1 MNNKYIHIFIF
12 FVVILFNPK
21 HAYAVDLSSTTPADN
36 ATQIAVNTG
45 IELVW
50 LASGSVSAN
59 NGNVILKKTSDDST
73 VETFS
78 TNGMFLA
85 MSLSA
90 PAKVTAT
97 FSLSSNLD
105 EDTEYYIL
113 VDSAAFNNF
122 DGISSKTE
130 LNFKTVDNNN
140 PTLTSSSP
148 SDDASNVS
156 VSSNIVL
163 TFNEAVDA
171 ESGNIDIINT
181 STGEAIEI
189 DVTGSLLSG
198 SGTTEITINPSSDL
212 ENDTSYHVKIDS
224 TAFDDAVGNS
234 YAGISNTTTLNFTTA
249 KEQIFNDTV
258 KTLLKNQTTASIQ
271 SMTQSLNRV
280 NSRLNFKTVDNNNPT
295 LTSTSPSDDA
305 SNVSVSSNIVVIF
318 NEAVDAESGN
328 IDIINTSTG
337 EVIEIDVTGS
347 LLSGSGT
354 TEITINPSSDL
365 ENDTSYHVK
374 IDSTAFDD
382 AVGNSYAG
390 ILNTTTLNFTTAKG
404 KIFNDTVK
412 TLVKNQTT
420 ASIQSMTQSLNRVNS
435 RLNFIR
441 PIQNS
446 NTSRNKIA
454 LNFNDP
460 YANKLVDALT
470 ANLIKYEK
478 KKRKFAFWSEGN
490 LSFGRINNKGKDLG
504 QDLSTKGFTV
514 GFDKKI
520 TDLKTIGLAL
530 NQSEQETQIGSN
542 DAHMDATAKSLLIYG
557 SNQFFENRYFEAA
570 IGFGETEIDIN
581 RKVSGGN
588 NKGLRDGK
596 QLFGSFTYLYEPLEQ
611 KESKNLN
618 YYSRIDLGYTILD
631 DYIESGDGD
640 SINYND
646 QNIKSS
652 SLSFGFNFSNIL
664 EIDQGFITPLI
675 QFEIGKYKTINSLS
689 EAYYVNDSST
699 IYANAISDQN
709 TSHAKLTFGI
719 GATLEDGLNISF
731 MVDHYR
737 NDNEAFNTSLTA
749 NIRKEF

>member
-1 MNNKYIHIFIF
+1 MINKYIHIFIIF
-12 FVVILFNPK
+12 FVILINPK
-21 HAYAVDLSSTTPADN
+21 HVYAVDLSSTTPSDN
-36 ATQIAVNTG
+36 ATQIAVDTS
-45 IELVW
+45 ITLVW
-50 LASGSVSAN
+50 AGRVTTN

-73 VETFS
+73 VESFAS
-78 TNGMFLA
+78 NSMFLILD
-85 MSLSA
+85 MSGNASVIIT
-90 PAKVTAT
+90 P
-97 FSLSSNLD
+97 SSNLD
-105 EDTEYYIL
+105 EDTEYYVLI
-113 VDSAAFNNF
+113 DSSAFNGF
-122 DGISSKTE
+122 DGIASKTT

-140 PTLTSSSP
+140 PTLTSASP

-212 ENDTSYHVKIDS
+212 ENDTSYHIKIDS

-249 KEQIFNDTV
+249 KGQ
-258 KTLLKNQTTASIQ
+258 
-271 SMTQSLNRV
+271 
-280 NSRLNFKTVDNNNPT
+280 
-295 LTSTSPSDDA
+295 
-305 SNVSVSSNIVVIF
+305 
-318 NEAVDAESGN
+318 
-328 IDIINTSTG
+328 
-337 EVIEIDVTGS
+337 
-347 LLSGSGT
+347 
-354 TEITINPSSDL
+354 
-365 ENDTSYHVK
+365 
-374 IDSTAFDD
+374 
-382 AVGNSYAG
+382 
-390 ILNTTTLNFTTAKG
+390 
-404 KIFNDTVK
+404 IFNDTVK

-446 NTSRNKIA
+446 NTSKNKLA

-460 YANKLVDALT
+460 YVNKLVDALT

-478 KKRKFAFWSEGN
+478 KERKFAFWSEGN

-542 DAHMDATAKSLLIYG
+542 DAHMDATAKSILIYG
-557 SNQFFENRYFEAA
+557 SNQFFENRYLEAA

-611 KESKNLN
+611 NENKNLN

-675 QFEIGKYKTINSLS
+675 QFEIGKNKTINSLS

-709 TSHAKLTFGI
+709 TSHAKLTLGI
-719 GATLEDGLNISF
+719 GAALEDGLNISF

>member
-1 MNNKYIHIFIF
+1 MINKYIHIFIIF
-12 FVVILFNPK
+12 FVILINSK
-21 HAYAVDLSSTTPADN
+21 HVYAVDLSSTTPSDN
-36 ATQIAVNTG
+36 ATQIAVNTS
-45 IELVW
+45 ITLVW
-50 LASGSVSAN
+50 AGRVTTN

-73 VETFS
+73 VESFAS
-78 TNGMFLA
+78 NSMFLILD
-85 MSLSA
+85 MSGNASVIIT
-90 PAKVTAT
+90 P
-97 FSLSSNLD
+97 SSNLD
-105 EDTEYYIL
+105 EDTEYYVLI
-113 VDSAAFNNF
+113 DSSAFNGF
-122 DGISSKTE
+122 DGIASKTT

-140 PTLTSSSP
+140 PTLTSASP

-212 ENDTSYHVKIDS
+212 ENDISYHVKIDS

-249 KEQIFNDTV
+249 KGQ
-258 KTLLKNQTTASIQ
+258 
-271 SMTQSLNRV
+271 
-280 NSRLNFKTVDNNNPT
+280 
-295 LTSTSPSDDA
+295 
-305 SNVSVSSNIVVIF
+305 
-318 NEAVDAESGN
+318 
-328 IDIINTSTG
+328 
-337 EVIEIDVTGS
+337 
-347 LLSGSGT
+347 
-354 TEITINPSSDL
+354 
-365 ENDTSYHVK
+365 
-374 IDSTAFDD
+374 
-382 AVGNSYAG
+382 
-390 ILNTTTLNFTTAKG
+390 
-404 KIFNDTVK
+404 IFNDTVK

-460 YANKLVDALT
+460 YANKIVDALT
-470 ANLIKYEK
+470 TNLIKYEK

-675 QFEIGKYKTINSLS
+675 QFEIGKNKTINSLS

-709 TSHAKLTFGI
+709 TSHAKLTLGI

>member
-1 MNNKYIHIFIF
+1 MNNKYFHIFVF
-12 FVVILFNPK
+12 FIIILVNPK
-21 HAYAVDLSSTTPADN
+21 HVYAVDLSSTTPADN
-36 ATQIAVNTG
+36 ATQIAVDTS
-45 IELVW
+45 ITLVW
-50 LASGSVSAN
+50 AGSVTTN

-73 VETFS
+73 VESFAS
-78 TNGMFLA
+78 NSMFLILD
-85 MSLSA
+85 MSGNASVIIT
-90 PAKVTAT
+90 P
-97 FSLSSNLD
+97 SSNLE
-105 EDTEYYIL
+105 EDTEYYVLI
-113 VDSAAFNNF
+113 DSSAFNGF
-122 DGISSKTE
+122 DGIASKTT

-140 PTLTSSSP
+140 PTLISTSP
-148 SDDASNVS
+148 SDDTSKVS
-156 VSSNIVL
+156 ISSNIVL

-212 ENDTSYHVKIDS
+212 ENDTSYHIKIDS

-249 KEQIFNDTV
+249 KGQ
-258 KTLLKNQTTASIQ
+258 
-271 SMTQSLNRV
+271 
-280 NSRLNFKTVDNNNPT
+280 
-295 LTSTSPSDDA
+295 
-305 SNVSVSSNIVVIF
+305 
-318 NEAVDAESGN
+318 
-328 IDIINTSTG
+328 
-337 EVIEIDVTGS
+337 
-347 LLSGSGT
+347 
-354 TEITINPSSDL
+354 
-365 ENDTSYHVK
+365 
-374 IDSTAFDD
+374 
-382 AVGNSYAG
+382 
-390 ILNTTTLNFTTAKG
+390 
-404 KIFNDTVK
+404 IFNDTVK

-446 NTSRNKIA
+446 NTSKNKIA

-478 KKRKFAFWSEGN
+478 KQRKFAFWSEGN

-504 QDLSTKGFTV
+504 QDLSTKGFTL

-611 KESKNLN
+611 KKSKNLN

-675 QFEIGKYKTINSLS
+675 QFEIGKNKTINSLS

-709 TSHAKLTFGI
+709 TSHAKLTLGI
-719 GATLEDGLNISF
+719 GAALEDGLNISF

-737 NDNEAFNTSLTA
+737 NDKEAFNTSLTA

>member
-1 MNNKYIHIFIF
+1 MINKYIHIFIIF
-12 FVVILFNPK
+12 FVILINPK
-21 HAYAVDLSSTTPADN
+21 HVYAVDLSSTTPSDN
-36 ATQIAVNTG
+36 ATQIAVNTS
-45 IELVW
+45 ITLVW
-50 LASGSVSAN
+50 AGRVTTN

-73 VETFS
+73 VESFAS
-78 TNGMFLA
+78 NSMFLILD
-85 MSLSA
+85 MSGNASVIIT
-90 PAKVTAT
+90 P
-97 FSLSSNLD
+97 SSNLD
-105 EDTEYYIL
+105 EDTEYYVLI
-113 VDSAAFNNF
+113 DSSAFNGF
-122 DGISSKTE
+122 DGIASKTT

-140 PTLTSSSP
+140 PTLTSTSP

-249 KEQIFNDTV
+249 KGQ
-258 KTLLKNQTTASIQ
+258 
-271 SMTQSLNRV
+271 
-280 NSRLNFKTVDNNNPT
+280 
-295 LTSTSPSDDA
+295 
-305 SNVSVSSNIVVIF
+305 
-318 NEAVDAESGN
+318 
-328 IDIINTSTG
+328 
-337 EVIEIDVTGS
+337 
-347 LLSGSGT
+347 
-354 TEITINPSSDL
+354 
-365 ENDTSYHVK
+365 
-374 IDSTAFDD
+374 
-382 AVGNSYAG
+382 
-390 ILNTTTLNFTTAKG
+390 
-404 KIFNDTVK
+404 IFNDTVK

-446 NTSRNKIA
+446 NTPRNKIA

-460 YANKLVDALT
+460 YANKIVDALT
-470 ANLIKYEK
+470 TNLIKYEK
-478 KKRKFAFWSEGN
+478 KERKFAFWSEGN

-611 KESKNLN
+611 IENKNLN

-631 DYIESGDGD
+631 DYIESGDGA

-675 QFEIGKYKTINSLS
+675 QFEIGKNKTINSLS

-709 TSHAKLTFGI
+709 TSHAKLTLGI
-719 GATLEDGLNISF
+719 GATLEDGLNLSF

>member
-1 MNNKYIHIFIF
+1 MINKYIHIFIIF
-12 FVVILFNPK
+12 FVILINPK
-21 HAYAVDLSSTTPADN
+21 HVYAVDLSSTTPSDN
-36 ATQIAVNTG
+36 ATQIAVDTS
-45 IELVW
+45 ITLVW
-50 LASGSVSAN
+50 AGRVTTN

-73 VETFS
+73 VESFAS
-78 TNGMFLA
+78 NSMFLILD
-85 MSLSA
+85 MSGNASVIIT
-90 PAKVTAT
+90 P
-97 FSLSSNLD
+97 SSNLD
-105 EDTEYYIL
+105 EDTEYYVLI
-113 VDSAAFNNF
+113 DSSAFNGF
-122 DGISSKTE
+122 DGIASKTT

-140 PTLTSSSP
+140 PTLTSASP

-249 KEQIFNDTV
+249 KGQ
-258 KTLLKNQTTASIQ
+258 
-271 SMTQSLNRV
+271 
-280 NSRLNFKTVDNNNPT
+280 
-295 LTSTSPSDDA
+295 
-305 SNVSVSSNIVVIF
+305 
-318 NEAVDAESGN
+318 
-328 IDIINTSTG
+328 
-337 EVIEIDVTGS
+337 
-347 LLSGSGT
+347 
-354 TEITINPSSDL
+354 
-365 ENDTSYHVK
+365 
-374 IDSTAFDD
+374 
-382 AVGNSYAG
+382 
-390 ILNTTTLNFTTAKG
+390 
-404 KIFNDTVK
+404 IFNDTVK

-446 NTSRNKIA
+446 NTSKNKIA

-478 KKRKFAFWSEGN
+478 KQRKFAFWSEGN

-618 YYSRIDLGYTILD
+618 YYSRIDLGYTKLD

-675 QFEIGKYKTINSLS
+675 QFEIGKNKTINSLS

-709 TSHAKLTFGI
+709 TSHAKLTLGI

>member
-1 MNNKYIHIFIF
+1 MINKYIHIFIIF
-12 FVVILFNPK
+12 FVILINPK
-21 HAYAVDLSSTTPADN
+21 YVYAVDLSSTTPSDN
-36 ATQIAVNTG
+36 ATQIAVDTS
-45 IELVW
+45 ITLVW
-50 LASGSVSAN
+50 AGRVTTN

-73 VETFS
+73 VESFAS
-78 TNGMFLA
+78 NSMFLILD
-85 MSLSA
+85 MSGNASVIIT
-90 PAKVTAT
+90 P
-97 FSLSSNLD
+97 SSNLD
-105 EDTEYYIL
+105 EDTEYYVLI
-113 VDSAAFNNF
+113 DSSAFNGF
-122 DGISSKTE
+122 DGIASKTT

-140 PTLTSSSP
+140 PTLTSASP

-249 KEQIFNDTV
+249 KGQ
-258 KTLLKNQTTASIQ
+258 
-271 SMTQSLNRV
+271 
-280 NSRLNFKTVDNNNPT
+280 
-295 LTSTSPSDDA
+295 
-305 SNVSVSSNIVVIF
+305 
-318 NEAVDAESGN
+318 
-328 IDIINTSTG
+328 
-337 EVIEIDVTGS
+337 
-347 LLSGSGT
+347 
-354 TEITINPSSDL
+354 
-365 ENDTSYHVK
+365 
-374 IDSTAFDD
+374 
-382 AVGNSYAG
+382 
-390 ILNTTTLNFTTAKG
+390 
-404 KIFNDTVK
+404 IFNDTVK

-446 NTSRNKIA
+446 NTSKNKIA

-478 KKRKFAFWSEGN
+478 KQRKFAFWSEGN

-514 GFDKKI
+514 GLDKKI

-675 QFEIGKYKTINSLS
+675 QFEIGKNKTINSLS

-709 TSHAKLTFGI
+709 TSHAKLTLGI

>member
-1 MNNKYIHIFIF
+1 MINKYIHIFIIF
-12 FVVILFNPK
+12 FVILINPK
-21 HAYAVDLSSTTPADN
+21 HVYAVDLSSTTPSDN
-36 ATQIAVNTG
+36 ATQIAVDTS
-45 IELVW
+45 ITLVW
-50 LASGSVSAN
+50 AGSVTTN

-73 VETFS
+73 VESFAS
-78 TNGMFLA
+78 NSMFLILD
-85 MSLSA
+85 MSGNASVIIT
-90 PAKVTAT
+90 P
-97 FSLSSNLD
+97 SSNLD
-105 EDTEYYIL
+105 EDTEYYVLI
-113 VDSAAFNNF
+113 DSSAFNGF
-122 DGISSKTE
+122 DGIASKTT

-140 PTLTSSSP
+140 PTLTSASP

-249 KEQIFNDTV
+249 KGQ
-258 KTLLKNQTTASIQ
+258 
-271 SMTQSLNRV
+271 
-280 NSRLNFKTVDNNNPT
+280 
-295 LTSTSPSDDA
+295 
-305 SNVSVSSNIVVIF
+305 
-318 NEAVDAESGN
+318 
-328 IDIINTSTG
+328 
-337 EVIEIDVTGS
+337 
-347 LLSGSGT
+347 
-354 TEITINPSSDL
+354 
-365 ENDTSYHVK
+365 
-374 IDSTAFDD
+374 
-382 AVGNSYAG
+382 
-390 ILNTTTLNFTTAKG
+390 
-404 KIFNDTVK
+404 IFNDTVK

-446 NTSRNKIA
+446 NTSKNKIA

-478 KKRKFAFWSEGN
+478 KQRKFAFWSEGN

-514 GFDKKI
+514 GLDKKI

-631 DYIESGDGD
+631 HYIESGDGD

-652 SLSFGFNFSNIL
+652 SLSFGFNYSNIL

-675 QFEIGKYKTINSLS
+675 QFEIGKNKTINSLS

-709 TSHAKLTFGI
+709 TSHAKLTLGI
-719 GATLEDGLNISF
+719 GVTLEDGLNLSF

>member
-1 MNNKYIHIFIF
+1 MNNKYFHIFVF
-12 FVVILFNPK
+12 FIIILVNPK
-21 HAYAVDLSSTTPADN
+21 HVYAVDLSSTTPSDN
-36 ATQIAVNTG
+36 ATQIAVNTS
-45 IELVW
+45 ITLVW
-50 LASGSVSAN
+50 AGRVTTN

-73 VETFS
+73 VESFAS
-78 TNGMFLA
+78 NSMFLILD
-85 MSLSA
+85 MSGNASVIIT
-90 PAKVTAT
+90 P
-97 FSLSSNLD
+97 SSNLD
-105 EDTEYYIL
+105 EDTEYYVLI
-113 VDSAAFNNF
+113 DSSAFNGF
-122 DGISSKTE
+122 DGIASKTT

-140 PTLTSSSP
+140 PTLISTSP
-148 SDDASNVS
+148 SDDTSKVS
-156 VSSNIVL
+156 ISSNIVL

-249 KEQIFNDTV
+249 KGQ
-258 KTLLKNQTTASIQ
+258 
-271 SMTQSLNRV
+271 
-280 NSRLNFKTVDNNNPT
+280 
-295 LTSTSPSDDA
+295 
-305 SNVSVSSNIVVIF
+305 
-318 NEAVDAESGN
+318 
-328 IDIINTSTG
+328 
-337 EVIEIDVTGS
+337 
-347 LLSGSGT
+347 
-354 TEITINPSSDL
+354 
-365 ENDTSYHVK
+365 
-374 IDSTAFDD
+374 
-382 AVGNSYAG
+382 
-390 ILNTTTLNFTTAKG
+390 
-404 KIFNDTVK
+404 IFNDTVK

-460 YANKLVDALT
+460 YANKIVDALT
-470 ANLIKYEK
+470 TNLIKYEK
-478 KKRKFAFWSEGN
+478 KERKFAFWSEGN

-504 QDLSTKGFTV
+504 QDLSTNGFTL

-631 DYIESGDGD
+631 DYIESGDSD

-675 QFEIGKYKTINSLS
+675 QFEIGKNKTINSLS

-709 TSHAKLTFGI
+709 TSHAKLTLGI

>member
-1 MNNKYIHIFIF
+1 MINKYIHIFIIF
-12 FVVILFNPK
+12 FVILINPK
-21 HAYAVDLSSTTPADN
+21 HVYAVDLSSTTPSDN
-36 ATQIAVNTG
+36 ATQIAVDTS
-45 IELVW
+45 ITLVW
-50 LASGSVSAN
+50 AGRVTTN

-73 VETFS
+73 VESFAS
-78 TNGMFLA
+78 NSMFLILD
-85 MSLSA
+85 MSGNASVIIT
-90 PAKVTAT
+90 P
-97 FSLSSNLD
+97 SSNLD
-105 EDTEYYIL
+105 EDTEYYVLI
-113 VDSAAFNNF
+113 DSSAFNGF
-122 DGISSKTE
+122 DGIASKTT

-140 PTLTSSSP
+140 PTLTSASP

-163 TFNEAVDA
+163 TFNEVVDA

-249 KEQIFNDTV
+249 KGQ
-258 KTLLKNQTTASIQ
+258 
-271 SMTQSLNRV
+271 
-280 NSRLNFKTVDNNNPT
+280 
-295 LTSTSPSDDA
+295 
-305 SNVSVSSNIVVIF
+305 
-318 NEAVDAESGN
+318 
-328 IDIINTSTG
+328 
-337 EVIEIDVTGS
+337 
-347 LLSGSGT
+347 
-354 TEITINPSSDL
+354 
-365 ENDTSYHVK
+365 
-374 IDSTAFDD
+374 
-382 AVGNSYAG
+382 
-390 ILNTTTLNFTTAKG
+390 
-404 KIFNDTVK
+404 IFNDTVK

-454 LNFNDP
+454 LNFNDS
-460 YANKLVDALT
+460 YANKIVDALT
-470 ANLIKYEK
+470 TNLIKYEK
-478 KKRKFAFWSEGN
+478 KERKFAFWSEGN

-542 DAHMDATAKSLLIYG
+542 DAHMDATAKSILIYG

-675 QFEIGKYKTINSLS
+675 QFEIGKNKTINSLS

-709 TSHAKLTFGI
+709 TSHAKLTLGI

>member
-1 MNNKYIHIFIF
+1 MINKYIHIFIIF
-12 FVVILFNPK
+12 FVILINPK
-21 HAYAVDLSSTTPADN
+21 YVYAVDLSSTTPSDN
-36 ATQIAVNTG
+36 ATQIAVDASIT
-45 IELVW
+45 LVW
-50 LASGSVSAN
+50 AGSVTTN

-73 VETFS
+73 VESFAS
-78 TNGMFLA
+78 NSMFLILD
-85 MSLSA
+85 MSGNASVIIT
-90 PAKVTAT
+90 P
-97 FSLSSNLD
+97 SSNLD
-105 EDTEYYIL
+105 EDTEYYVLI
-113 VDSAAFNNF
+113 DSSAFNGF
-122 DGISSKTE
+122 DGIASKTT

-140 PTLTSSSP
+140 PTLTSASP

-234 YAGISNTTTLNFTTA
+234 YAGI
-249 KEQIFNDTV
+249 
-258 KTLLKNQTTASIQ
+258 
-271 SMTQSLNRV
+271 
-280 NSRLNFKTVDNNNPT
+280 
-295 LTSTSPSDDA
+295 
-305 SNVSVSSNIVVIF
+305 
-318 NEAVDAESGN
+318 
-328 IDIINTSTG
+328 
-337 EVIEIDVTGS
+337 
-347 LLSGSGT
+347 
-354 TEITINPSSDL
+354 
-365 ENDTSYHVK
+365 
-374 IDSTAFDD
+374 
-382 AVGNSYAG
+382 
-390 ILNTTTLNFTTAKG
+390 LNTTTLNFTTAKG
-404 KIFNDTVK
+404 QIFNDTVK

-454 LNFNDP
+454 LNFNDS
-460 YANKLVDALT
+460 YANKIVDALT
-470 ANLIKYEK
+470 TNLIKYEK
-478 KKRKFAFWSEGN
+478 KERKFAFWSEGN

-596 QLFGSFTYLYEPLEQ
+596 QLFGSFTYLYESLEQ

-652 SLSFGFNFSNIL
+652 SLSFGFNYSNIL

-675 QFEIGKYKTINSLS
+675 QFEIGKNKTINSLS

-709 TSHAKLTFGI
+709 TSHAKLTLGI

>member
-1 MNNKYIHIFIF
+1 MINKYIHIFIIF
-12 FVVILFNPK
+12 FVILINPK
-21 HAYAVDLSSTTPADN
+21 YVYAVDLSSTTPSDN
-36 ATQIAVNTG
+36 ATQIAVDTS
-45 IELVW
+45 ITLVW
-50 LASGSVSAN
+50 AGRVTTN

-73 VETFS
+73 VESFAS
-78 TNGMFLA
+78 NSMFLILD
-85 MSLSA
+85 MSGNASVIIT
-90 PAKVTAT
+90 P
-97 FSLSSNLD
+97 SSNLD
-105 EDTEYYIL
+105 EDTEYYVLI
-113 VDSAAFNNF
+113 DSSAFNGF
-122 DGISSKTE
+122 DGIASKTT

-140 PTLTSSSP
+140 PTLTSASP

-249 KEQIFNDTV
+249 KGQ
-258 KTLLKNQTTASIQ
+258 
-271 SMTQSLNRV
+271 
-280 NSRLNFKTVDNNNPT
+280 
-295 LTSTSPSDDA
+295 
-305 SNVSVSSNIVVIF
+305 
-318 NEAVDAESGN
+318 
-328 IDIINTSTG
+328 
-337 EVIEIDVTGS
+337 
-347 LLSGSGT
+347 
-354 TEITINPSSDL
+354 
-365 ENDTSYHVK
+365 
-374 IDSTAFDD
+374 
-382 AVGNSYAG
+382 
-390 ILNTTTLNFTTAKG
+390 
-404 KIFNDTVK
+404 IFNDTVK

-454 LNFNDP
+454 LNFNDS
-460 YANKLVDALT
+460 YANKIVGALT
-470 ANLIKYEK
+470 TNLIKYEK
-478 KKRKFAFWSEGN
+478 KERKFAFWSEGN

-504 QDLSTKGFTV
+504 QDLSTKGFTI

-675 QFEIGKYKTINSLS
+675 QFEIGKNKTINSLS

-709 TSHAKLTFGI
+709 TSHAKLTLGI

>member
-1 MNNKYIHIFIF
+1 MINKYIHIFIIF
-12 FVVILFNPK
+12 FVILINPK
-21 HAYAVDLSSTTPADN
+21 HVYAVDLSSSTPSDN
-36 ATQIAVNTG
+36 ATQIAVDTS
-45 IELVW
+45 ITLVW
-50 LASGSVSAN
+50 AGSVTTN

-73 VETFS
+73 VESFAS
-78 TNGMFLA
+78 NSMFLILD
-85 MSLSA
+85 MSGNASVIIT
-90 PAKVTAT
+90 P
-97 FSLSSNLD
+97 SSNLD
-105 EDTEYYIL
+105 EDTEYYVLI
-113 VDSAAFNNF
+113 DSSAFNGF
-122 DGISSKTE
+122 DGIASKTT

-140 PTLTSSSP
+140 PTLTSASP

-181 STGEAIEI
+181 STSEAIEI

-249 KEQIFNDTV
+249 KGQ
-258 KTLLKNQTTASIQ
+258 
-271 SMTQSLNRV
+271 
-280 NSRLNFKTVDNNNPT
+280 
-295 LTSTSPSDDA
+295 
-305 SNVSVSSNIVVIF
+305 
-318 NEAVDAESGN
+318 
-328 IDIINTSTG
+328 
-337 EVIEIDVTGS
+337 
-347 LLSGSGT
+347 
-354 TEITINPSSDL
+354 
-365 ENDTSYHVK
+365 
-374 IDSTAFDD
+374 
-382 AVGNSYAG
+382 
-390 ILNTTTLNFTTAKG
+390 
-404 KIFNDTVK
+404 IFNDTVK

-446 NTSRNKIA
+446 NTSKNKIA

-478 KKRKFAFWSEGN
+478 KQRKFAFWSEGN

-514 GFDKKI
+514 GLDKKI

-631 DYIESGDGD
+631 HYIESGDGD

-652 SLSFGFNFSNIL
+652 SLSFGFNYSNIL

-675 QFEIGKYKTINSLS
+675 QFEIGKNKTINSLS

-709 TSHAKLTFGI
+709 TSHAKLTLGI
-719 GATLEDGLNISF
+719 GATLEDGLNLSF

>member
-1 MNNKYIHIFIF
+1 MINKYIHIFIIF
-12 FVVILFNPK
+12 FVILINPK
-21 HAYAVDLSSTTPADN
+21 HVYAVDLSSTTPSDN
-36 ATQIAVNTG
+36 ATQIAVNTS
-45 IELVW
+45 ITLVW
-50 LASGSVSAN
+50 AGGVTTN

-73 VETFS
+73 VESFAS
-78 TNGMFLA
+78 NSMFLILD
-85 MSLSA
+85 MSGNASVIIT
-90 PAKVTAT
+90 P
-97 FSLSSNLD
+97 SSNLD
-105 EDTEYYIL
+105 EDTEYYVLI
-113 VDSAAFNNF
+113 DSSAFNGF
-122 DGISSKTE
+122 DGIASKTT

-140 PTLTSSSP
+140 PTLTSASP

-249 KEQIFNDTV
+249 KGQ
-258 KTLLKNQTTASIQ
+258 
-271 SMTQSLNRV
+271 
-280 NSRLNFKTVDNNNPT
+280 
-295 LTSTSPSDDA
+295 
-305 SNVSVSSNIVVIF
+305 
-318 NEAVDAESGN
+318 
-328 IDIINTSTG
+328 
-337 EVIEIDVTGS
+337 
-347 LLSGSGT
+347 
-354 TEITINPSSDL
+354 
-365 ENDTSYHVK
+365 
-374 IDSTAFDD
+374 
-382 AVGNSYAG
+382 
-390 ILNTTTLNFTTAKG
+390 
-404 KIFNDTVK
+404 IFNDTVK

-446 NTSRNKIA
+446 NTSKNKIA

-478 KKRKFAFWSEGN
+478 KQRKFAFWSEGN

-520 TDLKTIGLAL
+520 TELKTIGLAL

-588 NKGLRDGK
+588 NKGLRNGK

-611 KESKNLN
+611 KENKNLN

-631 DYIESGDGD
+631 SYIESGDGD

-652 SLSFGFNFSNIL
+652 SLSFGFNFSNIIEL
-664 EIDQGFITPLI
+664 DQGFITPLI
-675 QFEIGKYKTINSLS
+675 QFEIGKNKTINSLS
-689 EAYYVNDSST
+689 EAYYINDSST

-709 TSHAKLTFGI
+709 TSHAKITLGI
-719 GATLEDGLNISF
+719 GAALEDGLTISF

-737 NDNEAFNTSLTA
+737 NDNEACNTSLTA
-749 NIRKEF
+749 NIRKEL

>member
-1 MNNKYIHIFIF
+1 MINKYIHIFIIF
-12 FVVILFNPK
+12 FVILINPK
-21 HAYAVDLSSTTPADN
+21 HVYAVDLSSTTPSDN
-36 ATQIAVNTG
+36 ATQIAVDTS
-45 IELVW
+45 ITLVW
-50 LASGSVSAN
+50 AGRVTTN

-73 VETFS
+73 VESFAS
-78 TNGMFLA
+78 NSMFLILD
-85 MSLSA
+85 MSGNASVIIT
-90 PAKVTAT
+90 P
-97 FSLSSNLD
+97 SSNLD
-105 EDTEYYIL
+105 EDTEYYVLI
-113 VDSAAFNNF
+113 DSSAFNGF
-122 DGISSKTE
+122 DGIASKTT

-140 PTLTSSSP
+140 PTLTSASP

-249 KEQIFNDTV
+249 KGQ
-258 KTLLKNQTTASIQ
+258 
-271 SMTQSLNRV
+271 
-280 NSRLNFKTVDNNNPT
+280 
-295 LTSTSPSDDA
+295 
-305 SNVSVSSNIVVIF
+305 
-318 NEAVDAESGN
+318 
-328 IDIINTSTG
+328 
-337 EVIEIDVTGS
+337 
-347 LLSGSGT
+347 
-354 TEITINPSSDL
+354 
-365 ENDTSYHVK
+365 
-374 IDSTAFDD
+374 
-382 AVGNSYAG
+382 
-390 ILNTTTLNFTTAKG
+390 
-404 KIFNDTVK
+404 IFNDTVK

-446 NTSRNKIA
+446 NTSKNKIA

-478 KKRKFAFWSEGN
+478 KQRKFAFWSEGN

-520 TDLKTIGLAL
+520 TELKTIGLAL

-675 QFEIGKYKTINSLS
+675 QFEIGKNKTINSLS

-709 TSHAKLTFGI
+709 TSHAKLTLGI

>member
-1 MNNKYIHIFIF
+1 MINKYIHIFIIF
-12 FVVILFNPK
+12 FIILINPN
-21 HAYAVDLSSTTPADN
+21 HVYAVDLSSTTPADN
-36 ATQIAVNTG
+36 ATQIAVDTS
-45 IELVW
+45 ITLVW
-50 LASGSVSAN
+50 AGRVTTN

-73 VETFS
+73 VESFAS
-78 TNGMFLA
+78 NSMFLILD
-85 MSLSA
+85 MSGNASVIIT
-90 PAKVTAT
+90 P
-97 FSLSSNLD
+97 SSNLD
-105 EDTEYYIL
+105 EDTEYYVLI
-113 VDSAAFNNF
+113 DSSAFNGF
-122 DGISSKTE
+122 DGVASKTT

-140 PTLTSSSP
+140 PTLISTSP
-148 SDDASNVS
+148 SDDASKVS
-156 VSSNIVL
+156 ISSNIVL

-171 ESGNIDIINT
+171 ESGNIDLINT

-198 SGTTEITINPSSDL
+198 SGTTEITINPSSNL
-212 ENDTSYHVKIDS
+212 ENDTSYHIKIDS

-249 KEQIFNDTV
+249 KGQIFNDTV
-258 KTLLKNQTTASIQ
+258 KTLI
-271 SMTQSLNRV
+271 
-280 NSRLNFKTVDNNNPT
+280 
-295 LTSTSPSDDA
+295 
-305 SNVSVSSNIVVIF
+305 
-318 NEAVDAESGN
+318 
-328 IDIINTSTG
+328 
-337 EVIEIDVTGS
+337 
-347 LLSGSGT
+347 
-354 TEITINPSSDL
+354 
-365 ENDTSYHVK
+365 
-374 IDSTAFDD
+374 
-382 AVGNSYAG
+382 
-390 ILNTTTLNFTTAKG
+390 
-404 KIFNDTVK
+404 
-412 TLVKNQTT
+412 KNQTT

-460 YANKLVDALT
+460 YANKIVDALT
-470 ANLIKYEK
+470 TNLIKYEK
-478 KKRKFAFWSEGN
+478 KERKFAFWSEGN

-570 IGFGETEIDIN
+570 IGFGETEIYIN
-581 RKVSGGN
+581 RKVSEGN

-611 KESKNLN
+611 KESKNVN

-631 DYIESGDGD
+631 DYIESGDGN

-675 QFEIGKYKTINSLS
+675 QFEIGKNKTINSLS

-737 NDNEAFNTSLTA
+737 NDNEAFNTSFTA

>member
-1 MNNKYIHIFIF
+1 MINKYIHIFIIF
-12 FVVILFNPK
+12 FVILINPK
-21 HAYAVDLSSTTPADN
+21 HVYAVDLSSTTPSDN
-36 ATQIAVNTG
+36 ATQIAVNTS
-45 IELVW
+45 ITLVW
-50 LASGSVSAN
+50 AGRVTTN

-73 VETFS
+73 VESFAS
-78 TNGMFLA
+78 NSMFLILD
-85 MSLSA
+85 MSGNASVIIT
-90 PAKVTAT
+90 P
-97 FSLSSNLD
+97 SSNLD
-105 EDTEYYIL
+105 EDTEYYVLI
-113 VDSAAFNNF
+113 DSSAFNGF
-122 DGISSKTE
+122 DGIASKTT

-140 PTLTSSSP
+140 PTLTSASP

-198 SGTTEITINPSSDL
+198 SGTTEITINPSSNL
-212 ENDTSYHVKIDS
+212 ENDASYHVKIDS

-249 KEQIFNDTV
+249 KGQ
-258 KTLLKNQTTASIQ
+258 
-271 SMTQSLNRV
+271 
-280 NSRLNFKTVDNNNPT
+280 
-295 LTSTSPSDDA
+295 
-305 SNVSVSSNIVVIF
+305 
-318 NEAVDAESGN
+318 
-328 IDIINTSTG
+328 
-337 EVIEIDVTGS
+337 
-347 LLSGSGT
+347 
-354 TEITINPSSDL
+354 
-365 ENDTSYHVK
+365 
-374 IDSTAFDD
+374 
-382 AVGNSYAG
+382 
-390 ILNTTTLNFTTAKG
+390 
-404 KIFNDTVK
+404 IFNDTVK

-460 YANKLVDALT
+460 YANKIVDALT
-470 ANLIKYEK
+470 TNLIKYEK

-675 QFEIGKYKTINSLS
+675 QFEIGKNKTINSLS

-709 TSHAKLTFGI
+709 TSHAKLTLGI